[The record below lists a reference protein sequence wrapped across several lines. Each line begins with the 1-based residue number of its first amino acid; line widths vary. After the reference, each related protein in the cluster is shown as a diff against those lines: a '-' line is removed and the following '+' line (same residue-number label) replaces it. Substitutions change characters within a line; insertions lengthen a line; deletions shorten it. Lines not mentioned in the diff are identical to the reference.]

1 MSVSWWSFE
10 TLLPAL
16 LDIVAIGF
24 ILAVMAWIA
33 VSRPGLVMI
42 AFLVFFA
49 FVWRLISVFYIDTFG
64 PVFSEQLERYV
75 GPGLA
80 ALPFV
85 ASQALLLAALLV
97 SFRPHR
103 LRALASGTRGGLAV
117 MLPTGRFDLSNLAFW
132 AVLAYVLGLWI
143 ELRLRGPIPLFAGI
157 ERFDYTRQYGGPL
170 HQRLIEWGAMLAFQ
184 LGLFMT
190 VPAMRGG
197 RFDLRF
203 AALFGGVL
211 IYLFVVGHRFSS
223 FYAYSSFFII
233 PVGALL
239 LREDADH
246 RRFPRILR
254 YFALAA
260 AGLVA
265 LIVVALIH
273 SYTVVRG
280 SEIDLLRF
288 KLTQR
293 ILVQQGEMWWATY
306 ERVFVHGDWN
316 GALAMFK
323 LFVAPFNPSSNST
336 MQFLMELSL
345 PLDRTYALLTQGQT
359 YTGGWPEVLFEVG
372 GPVEGFFLVAG
383 SAILFSEFMFLLT
396 RCMIQERYVTC
407 FFLTPILYAA
417 SICVVSGMV
426 NSFIQVTFM
435 VKLAMA
441 VLVYVM
447 EDRWRASRMALALS
461 PNSTDAAAELARS
474 HTMND
479 TSASIS
485 SVAYVG
491 GMLAKFS
498 RTVRPRLPL
507 IVLGTLVAM
516 LVVFLADRARAP
528 LYAAEAT
535 MRLGRLDGADVMQ
548 AQSTAIH
555 MGSAAFKRRVEDA
568 LNSSS
573 GGDKGPQQILDG
585 FSVRTQTS
593 DLLSLTAYGASER
606 SATGALQAAVR
617 VLNADQEKLRA
628 PVLAEFNSQ
637 MAMIDT
643 NVASLMKVREAL
655 ASTDSIA
662 SSASTDPTSLAL
674 RRVWLLELQSRNE
687 EKLAATANER
697 RALAMRL
704 GPSKTYPATLGDDL
718 AISQVSP
725 RPLRHALFAGT
736 IVLLALLLY
745 TMLSRPS
752 LARKR

>member
-42 AFLVFFA
+42 AFLVLFA
-49 FVWRLISVFYIDTFG
+49 FVWRLISVFYIDAFG

-85 ASQALLLAALLV
+85 ASQALVIAALLV
-97 SFRPHR
+97 SFRPQR
-103 LRALASGTRGGLAV
+103 LRALASGTRGGLAA
-117 MLPTGRFDLSNLAFW
+117 MLPPGRFDLSNIAFW
-132 AVLAYVLGLWI
+132 TVLAYVLGLWI

-190 VPAMRGG
+190 MPAMRGRG
-197 RFDLRF
+197 FDLRF
-203 AALFGGVL
+203 AALFGAVL

-239 LREDADH
+239 LREGADQ

-280 SEIDLLRF
+280 SEIDQLRF

-336 MQFLMELSL
+336 MQFLMEQSL
-345 PLDRTYALLTQGQT
+345 PLDRTYTLLTQGQT

-407 FFLTPILYAA
+407 FFLTPILYAV

-447 EDRWRASRMALALS
+447 EDRWRASRMAVALS
-461 PNSTDAAAELARS
+461 PNSTDVAAEVARS

-491 GMLAKFS
+491 GMLANFNQ
-498 RTVRPRLPL
+498 TVRSRLPL
-507 IVLGTLVAM
+507 LIVGTLVAM

-528 LYAAEAT
+528 LYVAEAT

-568 LNSSS
+568 MPPSS
-573 GGDKGPQQILDG
+573 GDDKGQVLDSL
-585 FSVRTQTS
+585 SVRPQTF
-593 DLLSLTAYGASER
+593 DLLSLSVYGASEQ
-606 SATGALQAAVR
+606 AANAALQAAVR
-617 VLNADQEKLRA
+617 VLNADQEKIRTPL
-628 PVLAEFNSQ
+628 LAEFNIQ
-637 MAMIDT
+637 MAMVEANI
-643 NVASLMKVREAL
+643 ASLMKVRESL
-655 ASTDSIA
+655 ASADSI
-662 SSASTDPTSLAL
+662 SPSASADPASLAL
-674 RRVWLLELQSRNE
+674 RRVWLLDLQARNE
-687 EKLAATANER
+687 EKLAAATNDR
-697 RALAMRL
+697 RALATRL
-704 GPSKTYPATLGDDL
+704 GPSKSFPAALSDDVT
-718 AISQVSP
+718 IRQVSP
-725 RPLRHALFAGT
+725 RPVRHAFFAGA

-752 LARKR
+752 LARTR

>member
-33 VSRPGLVMI
+33 VRRPGLVMI

-49 FVWRLISVFYIDTFG
+49 CVWRLISVFYIDAFG

-80 ALPFV
+80 ALPLV
-85 ASQALLLAALLV
+85 ASQALVIAALLV
-97 SFRPHR
+97 SFRPQR
-103 LRALASGTRGGLAV
+103 LRALAVEARGGLAG
-117 MLPTGRFDLSNLAFW
+117 MLPAGRFDLSNLAFW
-132 AVLAYVLGLWI
+132 TVLAYVLALWI

-197 RFDLRF
+197 KFDLRF
-203 AALFGGVL
+203 AALFGAVL

-233 PVGALL
+233 PVGVLL
-239 LREDADH
+239 LREGADY
-246 RRFPRILR
+246 RRFRRILG

-265 LIVVALIH
+265 LIAVALIH

-306 ERVFVHGDWN
+306 ERVFVRGDWN
-316 GALAMFK
+316 GALAMLK

-336 MQFLMELSL
+336 MQFLMERAL

-359 YTGGWPEVLFEVG
+359 YTGGWPEVLFEIG
-372 GPVEGFFLVAG
+372 GPVDGFFLVAV
-383 SAILFSEFMFLLT
+383 STVLFSEFMFLLT

-417 SICVVSGMV
+417 AICVVSGML

-435 VKLAMA
+435 VKLAVA

-447 EDRWRASRMALALS
+447 EDRWRASRMALS
-461 PNSTDAAAELARS
+461 PNSTGAAVELARS
-474 HTMND
+474 HKMND

-491 GMLAKFS
+491 GMLAYLGQ
-498 RTVRPRLPL
+498 TVRARLPL

-535 MRLGRLDGADVMQ
+535 MRLGRIDGADIMQ

-555 MGSAAFKRRVEDA
+555 MGSAAFKRRVEA
-568 LNSSS
+568 AMPPSS
-573 GGDKGPQQILDG
+573 GGDKGQALNSL
-585 FSVRTQTS
+585 SVRTQTF
-593 DLLSLTAYGASER
+593 DLLSLTVYSASEQT
-606 SATGALQAAVR
+606 ANAALQAAVS

-628 PVLAEFNSQ
+628 PIVAEFNIQ
-637 MAMIDT
+637 MAMIEA
-643 NVASLMKVREAL
+643 NIAILMKARETL
-655 ASTDSIA
+655 AVAESFSP
-662 SSASTDPTSLAL
+662 SASADPASLAL
-674 RRVWLLELQSRNE
+674 RRVWLIDLQTRNE
-687 EKLAATANER
+687 EKLAVSANER
-697 RALAMRL
+697 RALEARL
-704 GPSKTYPATLGDDL
+704 GPSKTFPAALSDDVT
-718 AISQVSP
+718 IRQVAP
-725 RPLRHALFAGT
+725 RPVRDALFAGA

-745 TMLSRPS
+745 TMLSRPR
-752 LARKR
+752 LARMR